1 MTLNAL
7 TTKSS
12 TSLIYIL
19 NLLTLQVKIVEAAA
33 ISERDIWT
41 MQLTDTDAVAS
52 SIKQLLRV

>member
-19 NLLTLQVKIVEAAA
+19 NLLTLQVKTVEAAA
-33 ISERDIWT
+33 ISERDI
-41 MQLTDTDAVAS
+41 
-52 SIKQLLRV
+52 